1 MAIELTNDTYDPYKK
16 KMDRSI
22 ENLQGNLNAVRAG
35 RKLVLIAS
43 LELLRC

>member
-22 ENLQGNLNAVRAG
+22 ENLQGNLNAVPDVQTH
-35 RKLVLIAS
+35 VLIIS
-43 LELLRC
+43 L